1 MAVCIV
7 SVEDLTMMASR
18 TALAEEVVAALAVA
32 AFKAAANLELSALL
46 GRSTPKVILKITR
59 L

>member
-7 SVEDLTMMASR
+7 LVEDLTMMASK
-18 TALAEEVVAALAVA
+18 TALAEDVVAVLAVA
-32 AFKAAANLELSALL
+32 AFKAAANLEPSALL

>member
-1 MAVCIV
+1 ML
-7 SVEDLTMMASR
+7 VEDLMMMASR
-18 TALAEEVVAALAVA
+18 TALAEDVAAALAVA
-32 AFKAAANLELSALL
+32 AFKAAANLEPSALL